1 MKKNLFLAALAIV
14 AFASCTSDDF
24 VGDVTNPQDN
34 SPSDVSNAI
43 VFSSASN
50 GITRANKVGADAAD
64 LLGNQFVVLGV
75 KGTGTGVDQTDVFKN
90 YNVTWTQNTAAT
102 TESNTSDWEYVGV
115 TPISG
120 ITGVSMQTIKYWDYS
135 ATSYDFAAYSAG
147 KGNTIVTTTP
157 SANQINASAIR
168 YATSSPAAD
177 AKYTLQGTRA
187 DLTECYI
194 TDMLTVKPAN
204 YGEEVVFNFRSLATK
219 VRMAIYETVPG
230 YSVKAVNFHTADATK
245 TTSVSITPAS
255 NLNATLIGSAFY
267 QGGQY
272 TVSFPHIGSDDEG
285 TSTDYNKAHVTM
297 TSATGTDT
305 YESFGN
311 LNYGSKEAAE
321 ADGSYLKRSSS
332 DPSFAGASSPYYN
345 TVLPKEDG
353 TVLEMC
359 IDYTLVATDGSG
371 EEITIY
377 GAKAFV
383 PAAYTKWL
391 PNYAYTYIFKISDNT
406 NGWTKPQAGDDPAG
420 LFPITFDAVVLDSEE
435 TGHQT
440 TITTVA
446 EPSITTYQKG
456 HVYSATNSYDKAKK
470 VYVQVMQNGALVTDL
485 NGTNKSYFY
494 KISNL
499 GIVLTSAP
507 SDWPTGYFTDATCTT
522 PASGGFTEGTF
533 YKATTEASVMDALNI
548 RSSGAATT
556 VVGRNGIT
564 LTPITSATPAG
575 TESYTITAIPGED
588 GNNIGVNAGEAGE
601 LDTNSGAGI
610 YAYVYDYTTGSPT
623 ADPVYTYVT
632 LSSDPGDWVASD
644 DNIYYTYNYST
655 SSYDVVNTA
664 YAAGSYYKKY
674 QDLNRTYAVKVIKF
688 E

>member
-14 AFASCTSDDF
+14 ALASCSDENF
-24 VGDVTNPQDN
+24 VGDN
-34 SPSDVSNAI
+34 SPNGLGDQDGTQAI
-43 VFSSASN
+43 AFGGSFKAV
-50 GITRANKVGADAAD
+50 TRADKVGADAAD

-75 KGTGTGVDQTDVFKN
+75 KGDGTGADQTDVFKN
-90 YNVTWTQNTAAT
+90 YKVTWTQNTAGK

-115 TPISG
+115 SPITG
-120 ITGVSMQTIKYWDYS
+120 ITGVSTQTIKYWDYS
-135 ATSYDFAAYSAG
+135 ATAYDFAAYSAG

-157 SANQINASAIR
+157 STNQIKASAIS
-168 YATSSPAAD
+168 YATTSPDKEAS
-177 AKYTLQGTRA
+177 YTLSGTRA

-194 TDMLTVKPAN
+194 TDMLTVVPAN
-204 YGEEVVFNFRSLATK
+204 YGKEVVFNFRSLATK

-230 YSVKAVNFHTADATK
+230 YSVKDVKFHDATGVIK
-245 TTSVSITPAS
+245 NSTTSITPATS
-255 NLNATLIGSAFY
+255 VDATLIGSAFY
-267 QGGQY
+267 TGGEY
-272 TVSFPHIGSDDEG
+272 TVSFPHIGSTNSSNSDH
-285 TSTDYNKAHVTM
+285 NKAHVNLT
-297 TSATGTDT
+297 TVSGTDAN
-305 YESFGN
+305 EGFGS
-311 LNYGSKEAAE
+311 LNYGSAELHEAA
-321 ADGSYLKRSSS
+321 GSYLKRSSS
-332 DPSFAGASSPYYN
+332 DPSFAGTASPYYL

-406 NGWTKPQAGDDPAG
+406 NGWTNPNMGTDPAG

-456 HVYSATNSYDKAKK
+456 HVYDATNSYNKAKK
-470 VYVQVMQNGALVTDL
+470 VYVQVMQNGALVTNL
-485 NGTNKSYFY
+485 NTANKSYFY
-494 KISNL
+494 KVTNV
-499 GIVLTSAP
+499 GIALTTQP
-507 SDWPTGYFTDATCTT
+507 SDWPTGYFEDANCAT
-522 PASGGFTEGTF
+522 PASTFSAGTF
-533 YKATTEASVMDALNI
+533 YKALTEASVMDALNI
-548 RSSGAATT
+548 RTSGAAAT

-564 LTPITSATPAG
+564 LTPITDATPAG

-588 GNNIGVNAGEAGE
+588 GNDIEVDAGRAGE
-601 LDTNSGAGI
+601 LFTNSGAGF
-610 YAYVYDYTTGSPT
+610 YAYVYDYTTGTPP
-623 ADPVYTYVT
+623 ADPIYTYVT
-632 LSSDPGDWVASD
+632 LSADPGDWVAGAE
-644 DNIYYTYNYST
+644 NIYYTYNYST
-655 SSYDVVNTA
+655 GNYDVVSTA

-674 QDLNRTYAVKVIKF
+674 QDLNRSYAVKVIKF